1 MARTKATRKKHTKF
15 AIRGFLRGQIVDSK
29 TGKICGD
36 TGWIENKATNDGL
49 TNLARLLGAV
59 AGSYVVG
66 FAALGTQTAAV
77 DMSQTDVV
85 GRTHSF
91 KALNLSTSG
100 TCTLTCTA
108 SFGSASLSGSC
119 NVGAA
124 GLFKTDSA
132 SSMMAMQTFATSQ
145 WNTNQDFNLTYQLRF
160 GTA

>member
-1 MARTKATRKKHTKF
+1 MKQKQNKKHTKF
-15 AIRGFLRGQIVDSK
+15 LVRGFFRGQIVNSK

-36 TGWIENKATNDGL
+36 TGWIENKATNEGL

-59 AGSYVVG
+59 AGSYAISY
-66 FAALGTQTAAV
+66 AALGTQNTAV
-77 DMSQTDVV
+77 DMTQTDLV

-91 KALNLSTSG
+91 KAINLTTSG

-108 SFGSASLSGSC
+108 SFGSASLSASC
-119 NVGAA
+119 SIAAA

-132 SSMMAMQTFATSQ
+132 GSLIALQTFVASQ

>member
-1 MARTKATRKKHTKF
+1 MARTKNKKRSKF
-15 AIRGFLRGQIVDSK
+15 TIRGFIRGQIVDSK
-29 TGKICGD
+29 TGKVCGD
-36 TGWIENKATNDGL
+36 SGWVENKATNEGL
-49 TNLARLLGAV
+49 TDLARLLGAV
-59 AGSYVVG
+59 AGSYPIVYG
-66 FAALGTQTAAV
+66 ALGTQTDAV
-77 DMSQTDVV
+77 NMTQTDLL

-124 GLFKTDSA
+124 GLYA
-132 SSMMAMQTFATSQ
+132 SSAAGSMVAMQTFATSQ

>member
-1 MARTKATRKKHTKF
+1 MIKKKGRKKTKF
-15 AIRGFLRGQIVDSK
+15 FIKGFIRGQITDGN
-29 TGKICGD
+29 TGKVVGD
-36 TGWIENKATNDGL
+36 TGWIENKATNEGL
-49 TNLARLLGAV
+49 TNLARLLGAQ
-59 AGSYVVG
+59 AGSYIVG
-66 FAALGTQTAAV
+66 WAALGTQTDAV
-77 DMSQTDVV
+77 NMTQTDMS

-108 SFGSASLSGSC
+108 SFGSASLSASC

-124 GLFKTDSA
+124 GLYKTDSA
-132 SSMMAMQTFATSQ
+132 GSMIAMQTFATSQ